1 MGAGGVYPSH
11 QGARATLKARRTTLM
26 RILAV
31 DDSDLILELLDGA
44 LRNMGYTDLEFA
56 DSGETALE
64 AIDVSRRP
72 FDCFLLDIQMP
83 GIDGIELCR
92 RIRSNP
98 QYHRTPIVMLTSLRD
113 KKHIDA
119 AFNAGATDYV
129 TKPFDVTE
137 LSTRIRI
144 ASMLVAEQ
152 QSVLEET
159 FAVEA
164 MKEATQSI
172 FTFDLSSAVEI
183 RDVTGVV
190 SSLVL
195 QNYILQLS
203 RLRHFGIGAIGF
215 QIENIDKLYY
225 SASPTEFYYTL
236 TDVAEAISNNLRS
249 VNFLLAYFGNGSFV
263 AVVPR
268 LNNLQVDDLQSI
280 INHTIEDMEL
290 AYDNGEPMNVRVD
303 VGNQEHVGIF
313 SGDVSDL
320 LLKAMKSTH
329 RIKPSRTAFAAVG

>member
-1 MGAGGVYPSH
+1 
-11 QGARATLKARRTTLM
+11 M

-44 LRNMGYTDLEFA
+44 LRNMGYDDLEFA
-56 DSGETALE
+56 DSGEAALE
-64 AIDVSRRP
+64 AIDMSTRS

-98 QYHRTPIVMLTSLRD
+98 RYRRTPVVMLTSLRD

-137 LSTRIRI
+137 LNTRIRI

-152 QSVLEET
+152 QAVLKET
-159 FAVEA
+159 FAVDA
-164 MKEATQSI
+164 MKEATRNI
-172 FTFDLSSAVEI
+172 FTFDLSSPIEI

-195 QNYILQLS
+195 ENYLLQLS

-215 QIENIDKLYY
+215 RIQDIDKLYH

-249 VNFLLAYFGNGSFV
+249 VTFLLAYFGDGCFV
-263 AVVPR
+263 AIVPR
-268 LNNLQVDDLQSI
+268 INALRADELQSI

-290 AYDNGEPMNVRVD
+290 AFDNGTPMTVRVD
-303 VGNQEHVGIF
+303 VGNQEHVGLF

-320 LLKAMKSTH
+320 LLKAMKST
-329 RIKPSRTAFAAVG
+329 RRSKPSGTALSAAI